1 MISGI
6 GKFITCLA
14 CEIEIIEIK
23 NIIFIINFNMEA
35 LLSLI
40 VFIILLS
47 VYYIPFLVAEL
58 RKIKNKT
65 SVFWLNTFFGWSVI
79 GWLVLL
85 FYSSLVN
92 KADTT
97 SVVEYVK
104 KKGSKN

>member
-1 MISGI
+1 
-6 GKFITCLA
+6 
-14 CEIEIIEIK
+14 
-23 NIIFIINFNMEA
+23 MEA

-40 VFIILLS
+40 VFTILLII
-47 VYYIPFLVAEL
+47 YYIPFLVAEV

-92 KADTT
+92 KADSTT
-97 SVVEYVK
+97 VVEYVK